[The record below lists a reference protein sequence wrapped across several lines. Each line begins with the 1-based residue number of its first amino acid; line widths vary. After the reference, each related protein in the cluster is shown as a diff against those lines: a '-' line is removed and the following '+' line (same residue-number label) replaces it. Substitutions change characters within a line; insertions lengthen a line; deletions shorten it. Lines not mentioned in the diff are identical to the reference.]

1 MRPIA
6 VAEKD
11 SGQSADRRTPVSELE
26 FVGCEPVRVSAAE
39 IEGPEWEGRRVEY
52 WHAASETAWMV
63 REAAT
68 VYHEGPGVRLARLVE
83 RIGMARG
90 SEAECVG
97 ATDLRIRNED
107 GTQGDLMQADQAVY
121 LDPARAE
128 LSRHGRVIIGE
139 DPLPDVVLEVD
150 HTTDVR
156 PGKLLAYEDWGLPEV
171 WVEVPDRGSPGRRRG
186 LPRGLRIY
194 LLEGDTYRD
203 SDVSRAFPGWRADE
217 IHRALNEAT
226 ISAATEAD
234 LWRVGRALGAWE
246 GTVPE
251 DDLLSRRLG
260 DRGYARGAAEGRAA
274 TAISILRRRGIEVS
288 VHRVA
293 DAVRGAPADAVVEAA
308 LTAEDKADF
317 LARLA

>member
-1 MRPIA
+1 M
-6 VAEKD
+6 
-11 SGQSADRRTPVSELE
+11 SELE

-52 WHAASETAWMV
+52 WHAASETAWVV

-68 VYHEGPGVRLARLVE
+68 VYHEGPGARLAALIRQM
-83 RIGMARG
+83 GMARG
-90 SEAECVG
+90 SEAQCVG
-97 ATDLRIRNED
+97 ATDVRIRNED

-128 LSRHGRVIIGE
+128 LSRHGRVIVGE

-156 PGKLLAYEDWGLPEV
+156 PGKLVAYEDWRLPEV

-186 LPRGLRIY
+186 LPPGLWIY
-194 LLEGDTYRD
+194 LLEGDSYRV
-203 SDVSRAFPGWRADE
+203 SEVSRAFPAWRAAE

-226 ISAATEAD
+226 MSEATEAA
-234 LWRVGRALGAWE
+234 LWRVGRALGDRD
-246 GTVPE
+246 GTVPW
-251 DDLLSRRLG
+251 DDLLSRRLIG
-260 DRGYARGAAEGRAA
+260 RGLAD
-274 TAISILRRRGIEVS
+274 TALSILRRRGIEVS
-288 VHRVA
+288 ADRIGAAVGDVSA
-293 DAVRGAPADAVVEAA
+293 DAIVEAA
-308 LTAEDKADF
+308 LAAGDEADF

>member
-1 MRPIA
+1 M
-6 VAEKD
+6 
-11 SGQSADRRTPVSELE
+11 SELN

-39 IEGPEWEGRRVEY
+39 IEGPGWEGRRVEY
-52 WHAASETAWMV
+52 WHAASETAWTV

-68 VYHEGPGVRLARLVE
+68 VYHEGPGARFAALVGQ
-83 RIGMARG
+83 IGMARG
-90 SEAECVG
+90 SEAQCVG
-97 ATDLRIRNED
+97 ATDVRIRNED

-128 LSRHGRVIIGE
+128 LSRHGRVIVGE

-156 PGKLLAYEDWGLPEV
+156 PGKLVAYEDWRLPEV

-194 LLEGDTYRD
+194 LLEGDRYRVAE
-203 SDVSRAFPGWRADE
+203 VSRAFPGWRAAE

-226 ISAATEAD
+226 MSQATEAA
-234 LWRVGRALGAWE
+234 LWRVGRVLGDRD

-251 DDLLSRRLG
+251 DDLLSRRLIG
-260 DRGYARGAAEGRAA
+260 RGLAA
-274 TAISILRRRGIEVS
+274 TALSILRRRGIEVS
-288 VHRVA
+288 A
-293 DAVRGAPADAVVEAA
+293 DRIRAAVRDASADAVVEAA
-308 LTAEDKADF
+308 LTAADEADF
-317 LARLA
+317 LARLT